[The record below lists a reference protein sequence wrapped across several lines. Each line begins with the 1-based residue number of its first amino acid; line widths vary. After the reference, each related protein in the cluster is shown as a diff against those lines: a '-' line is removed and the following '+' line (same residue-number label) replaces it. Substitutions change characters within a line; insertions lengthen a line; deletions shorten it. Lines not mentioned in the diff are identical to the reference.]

1 MTAPE
6 QGPAKS
12 SFGRA
17 AAIYTAA
24 RFGLFLL
31 FSLLVWAGF
40 GLAGYEVN
48 GWLLVIVGFALSSVV
63 GYLVLAGPRE
73 DLAHAVAARRGDAV

>member
-1 MTAPE
+1 MRRLSLG
-6 QGPAKS
+6 QSS

-17 AAIYTAA
+17 TVVYTAA

-31 FSLLVWAGF
+31 FSLLIWAGF

-48 GWLLVIVGFALSSVV
+48 GWLLVIAGFVLSSVV
-63 GYLVLAGPRE
+63 GFVVLAGPRE
-73 DLAHAVAARRGDAV
+73 DLARAVADRRGETV